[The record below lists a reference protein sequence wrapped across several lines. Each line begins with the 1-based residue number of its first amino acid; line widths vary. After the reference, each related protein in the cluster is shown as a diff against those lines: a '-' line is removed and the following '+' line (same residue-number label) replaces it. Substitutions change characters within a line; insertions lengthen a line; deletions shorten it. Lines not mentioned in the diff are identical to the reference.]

1 MIDQSEGTAST
12 PSSLKMNVGAR
23 TSTALAIQSSP
34 PVQTYTVAVR
44 ALCEFAAKQGD
55 LDLRFTPSPTSQ
67 QGIAG
72 HQTVAAN
79 RSATY
84 RSEVLLNASYKHL
97 VVRGRADGFD
107 LERQMLEEVKTFKGD
122 LDLMPANHR
131 HLHWAQAKV
140 YGAMACREFGLSEL
154 TVSLVYFD
162 IDKQV
167 EAPPLLQRCTAT
179 ELQAFFE
186 ALCERFVEWAE
197 LELAHRSRRD
207 VELTRLRF
215 PHAEFRAGQ
224 RDLAKAVFNAARLG
238 RNLLAQ
244 APTGIGKT
252 VATLFPMLKA
262 CPGQELDKV
271 FFLTAK
277 GSGRALAFQ
286 ALETIRESAPELPLR
301 VIELV
306 AREKA
311 CEHPD
316 KVCHGESCPLASGFY
331 DRLPAARSAAV
342 SAGALTRESLR
353 DVALAHSVCPYY
365 LGQEVARWFDVIV
378 GDYNHF
384 FDSSA
389 LLHGLTLANTW
400 RVGVLVDEAH
410 NLVDRARSMYSTSLD
425 AARLRA
431 VRASAPPVLKKPLDR
446 LHRRWARL
454 VQDAPEQYTVL
465 DEPPR
470 TFAAALQQAASAI
483 TEHLAANPAGVDSGL
498 LQFYFDLL
506 QFTRLLDTFGT
517 HSLFDIT
524 REDKGPSPGRRAAGS
539 TLCIR
544 NVVPASFLKP
554 RFAAAR
560 STVLF
565 SATLTPWNFY
575 ADMLGLPDDTA
586 WLDVPAP
593 FRAEQLSVRIASH
606 VSTRYA
612 HRSRSLAPI
621 ADIIAQQYA
630 AVPGNYIAFLSSFDY
645 LEQVSAEFSARH
657 PDVPTWC
664 QGRRMGDADREA
676 FLGRFRVDG
685 RGVGFA
691 VLGGSFAEGIDL
703 IGTRLIGAFIATLG
717 LPQLNPVNEELKRR
731 LAGKFGAGYDYT
743 YLFPGIRKV
752 IQAAGRVIRT
762 TSDLGTVHLIDDRF
776 ARPEVLRLL
785 PNWWSVETGRGGAA
799 GVQPSKSLSELGR

>member
-1 MIDQSEGTAST
+1 M
-12 PSSLKMNVGAR
+12 K
-23 TSTALAIQSSP
+23 
-34 PVQTYTVAVR
+34 TYTVAVR

-72 HQTVAAN
+72 HQTVAAS

-84 RSEVLLNASYKHL
+84 RSEVLLSAEFKQL

-107 LERQMLEEVKTFKGD
+107 PELQLLEEVKTFKGD

-140 YGAMACREFGLSEL
+140 YGAMACRQFGLDAL

-162 IDKQV
+162 IDRQA
-167 EAPPLLQRCTAT
+167 EAPPLMEHCSATDLQT
-179 ELQAFFE
+179 FFE
-186 ALCERFVEWAE
+186 ALCERFLAWAE
-197 LELAHRSRRD
+197 LELVHRSQRD
-207 VELTRLRF
+207 AALTRLQF
-215 PHAEFRAGQ
+215 PHEEFRAGQ
-224 RDLAKAVFNAARLG
+224 RDLAKAVFNGARLG
-238 RNLLAQ
+238 RSLLAQ

-252 VATLFPMLKA
+252 IATLFPMLKA

-277 GSGRALAFQ
+277 GSGRALAFS
-286 ALETIRESAPELPLR
+286 ALETIRPSAPELPLR

-306 AREKA
+306 AREKS

-316 KVCHGESCPLASGFY
+316 KVCHGESCPLARGFY
-331 DRLPAARSAAV
+331 DRLPQARLAAV
-342 SAGALTRESLR
+342 SAGPLTRGALR
-353 DVALAHSVCPYY
+353 EVALAHSVCPYY
-365 LGQEVARWFDVIV
+365 LGQEVARWCDVIV

-389 LLHGLTLANTW
+389 LLHGLTLANAW

-410 NLVDRARSMYSTSLD
+410 NLVDRARAMYSASLN
-425 AARLRA
+425 AVQLRA
-431 VRASAPPVLKKPLDR
+431 LRASAPPALKKPLDR
-446 LHRRWARL
+446 LYRRWNRL
-454 VQDAPEQYTVL
+454 VQDASEPYTVL
-465 DEPPR
+465 DESPR
-470 TFAAALQQAASAI
+470 TLTAALQDATSAI
-483 TEHLAANPAGVDSGL
+483 SEHLAANPAGVGSGL
-498 LQFYFDLL
+498 LQFYFDAL
-506 QFTRLLDTFGT
+506 QFTRLLDTFAA
-517 HSLFDIT
+517 HSIFDVT
-524 REDKGPSPGRRAAGS
+524 RENDGPGPCRTADS
-539 TLCIR
+539 TLCIL

-565 SATLTPWNFY
+565 SATLTPWHFY

-593 FRAEQLSVRIASH
+593 FRPEQLSVRIASH
-606 VSTRYA
+606 VSTRYP
-612 HRSRSLAPI
+612 HRTRSLAPI
-621 ADIIAQQYA
+621 ARIIATQYEA
-630 AVPGNYIAFLSSFDY
+630 APGNYIAFFSSFEY
-645 LEQVSAEFSARH
+645 LEQAAGEFTAMH
-657 PDVPTWC
+657 PDVPTW
-664 QGRRMGDADREA
+664 QQSRRMGESEREG
-676 FLGRFRVDG
+676 FLARFMVDG

-703 IGTRLIGAFIATLG
+703 VGTRLIGAFIATLG
-717 LPQLNPVNEELKRR
+717 LPQFNSVNEELRRR
-731 LAGKFGAGYDYT
+731 LGKEFGEGYDYT

-752 IQAAGRVIRT
+752 VQAAGRVIRT
-762 TSDLGTVHLIDDRF
+762 ASDSGTVHLIDDRF

-785 PNWWSVETGRGGAA
+785 PNWWTLEKAFGYATRA
-799 GVQPSKSLSELGR
+799 QPSKSIADQKTAMPI

>member
-1 MIDQSEGTAST
+1 V
-12 PSSLKMNVGAR
+12 K
-23 TSTALAIQSSP
+23 
-34 PVQTYTVAVR
+34 TYTVAVR

-67 QGIAG
+67 QGVAG
-72 HQTVAAN
+72 HQTVAAS

-84 RSEVLLNASYKHL
+84 RAEVLLGADFKHL
-97 VVRGRADGFD
+97 AVRGRADGFD
-107 LERQMLEEVKTFKGD
+107 PERQMLEEVKTFKGD

-140 YGAMACREFGLSEL
+140 YGAMVCRQFELPAL

-167 EAPPLLQRCTAT
+167 EAPPLHQLCTAT
-179 ELQAFFE
+179 DLQVFFE
-186 ALCERFVEWAE
+186 ALCERFLAWAE
-197 LELAHRSRRD
+197 LELEHRSQRD
-207 VELTRLRF
+207 AALTRLRF
-215 PHAEFRAGQ
+215 PHEEFRAGQ

-238 RNLLAQ
+238 RGLLAQ

-252 VATLFPMLKA
+252 IATLFPMLKA

-277 GSGRALAFQ
+277 GSGRSLAFS
-286 ALETIRESAPELPLR
+286 AVEMIRQSAPEMPLR

-306 AREKA
+306 AREKS

-316 KVCHGESCPLASGFY
+316 KVCHGESCPLARGFY
-331 DRLPAARSAAV
+331 DRLPQARLAAMSV
-342 SAGALTRESLR
+342 GALTRGSLR

-365 LGQEVARWFDVIV
+365 LGQEVARWCDVIV

-384 FDSSA
+384 FDTSA
-389 LLHGLTLANTW
+389 LLHGLTLANAW

-410 NLVDRARSMYSTSLD
+410 NLVDRARAMYSASLH
-425 AARLRA
+425 AAQLRA
-431 VRASAPPVLKKPLDR
+431 VRASATPALKKPLDR
-446 LHRRWARL
+446 LYRRWTRL
-454 VQDAPEQYTVL
+454 VQDAPAQYTVL
-465 DEPPR
+465 DEPPQ
-470 TFAAALQQAASAI
+470 TLTAALQEATSAI
-483 TEHLAANPAGVDSGL
+483 TEHLATNPAGVDSGL
-498 LQFYFDLL
+498 LQFYFDALK
-506 QFTRLLDTFGT
+506 FTRLLDTFGP

-524 REDKGPSPGRRAAGS
+524 RDAGGNGPGQRAAGS

-575 ADMLGLPDDTA
+575 TDMLGLPDDTA

-593 FRAEQLSVRIASH
+593 FHAEQLSVRIANH
-606 VSTRYA
+606 VSTRYQ
-612 HRSRSLAPI
+612 HRTRSLAPI
-621 ADIIAQQYA
+621 AFIIATQYEA
-630 AVPGNYIAFLSSFDY
+630 FPGNYIAFFSSFDY
-645 LEQVSAEFSARH
+645 LEQAAGEFSARH
-657 PDVPTWC
+657 PDVPTWH
-664 QGRRMGDADREA
+664 QGRRMGESERDA
-676 FLGRFRVDG
+676 FLARFLVDG
-685 RGVGFA
+685 CGVGFA

-703 IGTRLIGAFIATLG
+703 VGTRLIGAFIATLG
-717 LPQLNPVNEELKRR
+717 LPQFNPVNEELRRR
-731 LAGKFGAGYDYT
+731 LAKEFGEGYDYT

-752 IQAAGRVIRT
+752 VQAAGRVIRT
-762 TSDLGTVHLIDDRF
+762 TSDSGSIHLIDDRF

-785 PNWWSVETGRGGAA
+785 PGWWHIDDTHLRRDGAVA
-799 GVQPSKSLSELGR
+799 PSGQRHFVATPPPSAEALAKSRF

>member
-1 MIDQSEGTAST
+1 MK
-12 PSSLKMNVGAR
+12 P
-23 TSTALAIQSSP
+23 
-34 PVQTYTVAVR
+34 YTVAVR
-44 ALCEFAAKQGD
+44 SLCEFAAKQGD
-55 LDLRFTPSPTSQ
+55 LDSRFTPSPTSQ

-72 HQTVAAN
+72 HQTVAAS
-79 RSATY
+79 RSTTH
-84 RSEVLLNASYKHL
+84 RSEVLLSAEYKHL

-107 LERQMLEEVKTFKGD
+107 LERHLLEEVKTFRGD

-140 YGAMACREFGLSEL
+140 YGAMACRQFGLDAL

-162 IDKQV
+162 IDRQA
-167 EAPPLLQRCTAT
+167 EAPALHQHCTAA
-179 ELQAFFE
+179 ELEAYFE
-186 ALCERFVEWAE
+186 ALCERFLAWAE
-197 LELAHRSRRD
+197 LELGHRSQRD
-207 VELTRLRF
+207 AALTRLPF
-215 PHAEFRAGQ
+215 PHEEFRAGQ
-224 RDLAKAVFNAARLG
+224 RDLAKSVFNAARLG
-238 RNLLAQ
+238 RSLLAQ

-252 VATLFPMLKA
+252 IATLFPMLKA

-277 GSGRALAFQ
+277 GSGRSLALG
-286 ALETIRESAPELPLR
+286 ALEKIRQSAPEMPLR

-306 AREKA
+306 AREKS

-331 DRLPAARSAAV
+331 DRLPRARLAAM
-342 SAGALTRESLR
+342 SAGPLTRGTLR
-353 DVALAHSVCPYY
+353 EVALAHSVCPYY
-365 LGQEVARWFDVIV
+365 LGQEVARWCDVIV

-389 LLHGLTLANTW
+389 MLHGLTLANAW

-410 NLVDRARSMYSTSLD
+410 NLVDRARAMYSASLH
-425 AARLRA
+425 AAQLRA
-431 VRASAPPVLKKPLDR
+431 VRASAPLALKRPLDR
-446 LHRRWARL
+446 LHRRWTRL
-454 VQDAPEQYTVL
+454 VQDAPAPYTVL

-470 TFAAALQQAASAI
+470 TLTAALQDATSAI
-483 TEHLAANPAGVDSGL
+483 SEHLAANPASVDSGL
-498 LQFYFDLL
+498 LQFYFDAL
-506 QFTRLLDTFGT
+506 QFTRLLETFGA
-517 HSLFDIT
+517 HSIFDIT
-524 REDKGPSPGRRAAGS
+524 RENEGPAPDRRAAGS

-560 STVLF
+560 ATVMF

-575 ADMLGLPDDTA
+575 TDMLGLPDDTA

-593 FRAEQLSVRIASH
+593 FDAGQLSVRIASH
-606 VSTRYA
+606 VSTRYP

-621 ADIIAQQYA
+621 ARIIATQYA
-630 AVPGNYIAFLSSFDY
+630 AAPGNYIAFLSSFDY
-645 LEQVSAEFSARH
+645 LEQAASEFSTMH
-657 PDVPTWC
+657 PDVPTWQ
-664 QGRRMGDADREA
+664 QGRRMGEAEREG
-676 FLGRFRVDG
+676 FLGRFRVNG

-703 IGTRLIGAFIATLG
+703 VGTRLIGAFIATLG
-717 LPQLNPVNEELKRR
+717 LPQFNPVNEELRRR
-731 LAGKFGAGYDYT
+731 LAREFSQGHDYT

-752 IQAAGRVIRT
+752 VQAAGRVIRT
-762 TSDLGTVHLIDDRF
+762 TSDIGSIHLIDDRF

-785 PNWWSVETGRGGAA
+785 PRWWNIDDAPTKPDGFAPASGHRHLVGSLP
-799 GVQPSKSLSELGR
+799 PSAKAPPKSCF

>member
-1 MIDQSEGTAST
+1 VKS
-12 PSSLKMNVGAR
+12 
-23 TSTALAIQSSP
+23 
-34 PVQTYTVAVR
+34 YTVAVR

-72 HQTVAAN
+72 HQTVAAS
-79 RSATY
+79 RSATHC
-84 RSEVLLNASYKHL
+84 SEVSLSAEYKYL

-107 LERQMLEEVKTFKGD
+107 PQRQVLEEVKTFRGD
-122 LDLMPANHR
+122 LELMPANHR

-140 YGAMACREFGLSEL
+140 YAAMACRQFALPAL
-154 TVSLVYFD
+154 TVALVYFD
-162 IDKQV
+162 IDKQAG
-167 EAPPLLQRCTAT
+167 APPLHQHCTAT
-179 ELQAFFE
+179 DLDAFFE
-186 ALCERFVEWAE
+186 ALCERFLDWAE
-197 LELAHRSRRD
+197 LELAHRSQRD
-207 VELTRLRF
+207 AALTRLRF
-215 PHAEFRAGQ
+215 PHEEFRAGQ

-238 RNLLAQ
+238 RTLLAQ

-252 VATLFPMLKA
+252 IATLFPMLKA

-277 GSGRALAFQ
+277 GSGRALAFS
-286 ALETIRESAPELPLR
+286 ALETIRQSAPELPLR

-306 AREKA
+306 ARDRS

-316 KVCHGESCPLASGFY
+316 KVCHGDSCPLAKGFH
-331 DRLPAARSAAV
+331 DRLPRARLAAM
-342 SAGALTRESLR
+342 SAGALTRGPLR
-353 DVALAHSVCPYY
+353 EVALAHSVCPYY
-365 LGQEVARWFDVIV
+365 LGQEIARWCDVIV

-384 FDSSA
+384 FDSAA
-389 LLHGLTLANTW
+389 LLHGLTIANSW

-410 NLVDRARSMYSTSLD
+410 NLVDRGRAMYSATLH
-425 AARLRA
+425 AAQLRA
-431 VRASAPPVLKKPLDR
+431 LRASAPPALKRPLDR
-446 LHRRWARL
+446 LYRRWTKL
-454 VQDAPEQYTVL
+454 VQESPDQYTVL

-470 TFAAALQQAASAI
+470 TLTAALQDATSAI
-483 TEHLAANPAGVDSGL
+483 TEHLAANPAGADSGL
-498 LQFYFDLL
+498 LQFYFDAL
-506 QFTRLLDTFGT
+506 QFTRLLDTFAA

-524 REDKGPSPGRRAAGS
+524 RENEGTRAGRRAAGS

-554 RFAAAR
+554 RFAAVR

-586 WLDVPAP
+586 RLDVPAP

-606 VSTRYA
+606 VSTRYQ

-621 ADIIAQQYA
+621 AHVIARQYA
-630 AVPGNYIAFLSSFDY
+630 AAPGNYIAFLSSFEY
-645 LEQVSAEFSARH
+645 LEQAAGEFSLMH
-657 PDVPTWC
+657 PDVPTWH
-664 QGRRMGDADREA
+664 QGRRMGESEREA
-676 FLGRFRVDG
+676 FLARFLVDG

-703 IGTRLIGAFIATLG
+703 VGTRLVGAFIATLG
-717 LPQLNPVNEELKRR
+717 LPQFNPVNEELRRR
-731 LAGKFGAGYDYT
+731 LAAKFGAGYDYT

-752 IQAAGRVIRT
+752 VQAAGRVIRT
-762 TSDLGTVHLIDDRF
+762 ASDSGTVHLIDDRF
-776 ARPEVLRLL
+776 ARPDVLRLL
-785 PNWWSVETGRGGAA
+785 PSWWHIEARAVEQA
-799 GVQPSKSLSELGR
+799 P

>member
-1 MIDQSEGTAST
+1 M
-12 PSSLKMNVGAR
+12 K
-23 TSTALAIQSSP
+23 
-34 PVQTYTVAVR
+34 TYTVAVR

-72 HQTVAAN
+72 HQTVAAS
-79 RSATY
+79 RSASY
-84 RSEVLLNASYKHL
+84 RSEVSLGTEYKHL

-107 LERQMLEEVKTFKGD
+107 PDLQLLEEVKTFRGD

-140 YGAMACREFGLSEL
+140 YGAMACRQFGLDAL

-162 IDKQV
+162 VDQQA
-167 EAPPLLQRCTAT
+167 EAPPLLERCSAAD
-179 ELQAFFE
+179 LQTFFE
-186 ALCERFVEWAE
+186 TLCERFLAWAK
-197 LELAHRSRRD
+197 LELAHRSQRD
-207 VELTRLRF
+207 AALTRLRF
-215 PHAEFRAGQ
+215 PHEAFRAGQ

-238 RNLLAQ
+238 RSLLAQ

-271 FFLTAK
+271 LFLTAK
-277 GSGRALAFQ
+277 GSGRALALG
-286 ALETIRESAPELPLR
+286 ALEAIRASAPEIPLR

-306 AREKA
+306 AREKS

-316 KVCHGESCPLASGFY
+316 KVCHGDSCPLARGFY
-331 DRLPAARSAAV
+331 DRLPQARLAAV
-342 SAGALTRESLR
+342 SASPLTRGALRE
-353 DVALAHSVCPYY
+353 VALAHSVCPYH
-365 LGQEVARWFDVIV
+365 LGQEVARWCDVIV

-410 NLVDRARSMYSTSLD
+410 NLVDRARAMYSASLHSGQ
-425 AARLRA
+425 LRA
-431 VRASAPPVLKKPLDR
+431 VRASAPPALKKPLDR
-446 LHRRWARL
+446 LYRRWTRL
-454 VQDAPEQYTVL
+454 VQESPQPYTVL

-470 TFAAALQQAASAI
+470 TLIAALQDATSAVG
-483 TEHLAANPAGVDSGL
+483 EHLAANPAGVDSGL
-498 LQFYFDLL
+498 LQFYFDVL
-506 QFTRLLDTFGT
+506 QFTRLLDAFDA
-517 HSLFDIT
+517 HSIFDVT
-524 REDKGPSPGRRAAGS
+524 RENEGTGSGRHTVGS
-539 TLCIR
+539 TLCVR

-575 ADMLGLPDDTA
+575 TDMLGLPDDTA

-606 VSTRYA
+606 VSTRYP
-612 HRSRSLAPI
+612 HRTRSLAPI
-621 ADIIAQQYA
+621 AAIIAAQYEA
-630 AVPGNYIAFLSSFDY
+630 APGNYIAFFSSFEY
-645 LEQVSAEFSARH
+645 LEQAASEFSTLH
-657 PDVPTWC
+657 PDVPTWR
-664 QGRRMGDADREA
+664 QGRRMDESEREG
-676 FLGRFRVDG
+676 FLARFMVGG

-703 IGTRLIGAFIATLG
+703 VGTRLIGAFIATLG
-717 LPQLNPVNEELKRR
+717 LPQFNPVNEELRRR
-731 LAGKFGAGYDYT
+731 LAQAFGDGYDYM

-752 IQAAGRVIRT
+752 VQAAGRVIRT
-762 TSDLGTVHLIDDRF
+762 TSDTGTVHLIDDRF

-785 PNWWSVETGRGGAA
+785 PNWWSV
-799 GVQPSKSLSELGR
+799 KKELG

>member
-1 MIDQSEGTAST
+1 M
-12 PSSLKMNVGAR
+12 K
-23 TSTALAIQSSP
+23 
-34 PVQTYTVAVR
+34 TYTVAVR

-72 HQTVAAN
+72 HQTVAAS

-84 RSEVLLNASYKHL
+84 CNEVSLSAEYKHL

-107 LERQMLEEVKTFKGD
+107 PERQLLEEVKTFKGD

-140 YGAMACREFGLSEL
+140 YGAMACRQFGLPAL

-162 IDKQV
+162 VDQQA
-167 EAPPLLQRCTAT
+167 EAPPLHQQCTAT
-179 ELQAFFE
+179 DLQAFFD
-186 ALCERFVEWAE
+186 ALCERFLVWAE

-207 VELTRLRF
+207 AALTRLRF
-215 PHAEFRAGQ
+215 PHEEFRAGQ

-238 RNLLAQ
+238 RSLLAQ

-277 GSGRALAFQ
+277 GSGRALAFS
-286 ALETIRESAPELPLR
+286 ALEMIQSSAPDMPLR

-306 AREKA
+306 ARDKA

-316 KVCHGESCPLASGFY
+316 KNCHGESCPLAKGFY
-331 DRLPAARSAAV
+331 DRLPEARSAAV
-342 SAGALTRESLR
+342 SEPALTRASLR

-365 LGQEVARWFDVIV
+365 LGQELARWCDVIV
-378 GDYNHF
+378 GDFNHF
-384 FDSSA
+384 FDGSA
-389 LLHGLTLANTW
+389 LLHGLTLANSW

-410 NLVDRARSMYSTSLD
+410 NLVDRARAMYSASLD

-431 VRASAPPVLKKPLDR
+431 VRASAPPALRKPLDR
-446 LHRRWARL
+446 LHRRWTRL
-454 VQDAPEQYTVL
+454 VQEATEQYTVL

-470 TFAAALQQAASAI
+470 TLTAALQDTTSAI

-498 LQFYFDLL
+498 LQFFFDMLG
-506 QFTRLLDTFGT
+506 FTRLLDTFGA
-517 HSLFDIT
+517 HSIFDIT
-524 REDKGPSPGRRAAGS
+524 RENEGAGHGRRGASS

-544 NVVPASFLKP
+544 NVVPASFLKQ

-586 WLDVPAP
+586 WLDVPSP
-593 FRAEQLSVRIASH
+593 FRAEQLTVRIESH
-606 VSTRYA
+606 VSTRYT
-612 HRSRSLAPI
+612 HRTRSLAAI
-621 ADIIAQQYA
+621 AHIIATQYGA
-630 AVPGNYIAFLSSFDY
+630 APGNYIAFLSSFDY
-645 LEQVSAEFSARH
+645 LEQAAGEFSARH
-657 PDVPTWC
+657 PGVPTWQ
-664 QGRRMGDADREA
+664 QGRRMGESEREA
-676 FLGRFRVDG
+676 FLARFLVG
-685 RGVGFA
+685 GSGIGFA

-703 IGTRLIGAFIATLG
+703 VGTRLIGAFIATLG
-717 LPQLNPVNEELKRR
+717 LPQFNPVNEELRR
-731 LAGKFGAGYDYT
+731 RVAGKFGSGYDYT

-752 IQAAGRVIRT
+752 VQAAGRVIRAA
-762 TSDLGTVHLIDDRF
+762 SDSGTVHLIDDRF

-785 PNWWSVETGRGGAA
+785 PTWWAVEEGCGVATGA
-799 GVQPSKSLSELGR
+799 QPNKSFADQRTAMPI